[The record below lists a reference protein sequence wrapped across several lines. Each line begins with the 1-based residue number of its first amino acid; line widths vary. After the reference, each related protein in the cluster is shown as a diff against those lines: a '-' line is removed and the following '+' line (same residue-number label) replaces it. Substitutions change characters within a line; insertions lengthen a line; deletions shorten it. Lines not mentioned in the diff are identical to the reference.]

1 MPPATAAQTRRLTMV
16 ITELDVGGA
25 EKAFVRIAIGLKNR
39 GWQVSVISL
48 RNAGPLVTLLE
59 AENIEVT
66 ALEAGGLFDVRA
78 VFRLR
83 RELLRKPADVLL
95 TFLHQANL
103 VGRIAGRLAGV
114 RRIVC
119 GVRVADRRLVVT
131 LPERITKGLVDRY
144 VAVSQSV
151 GELHRKLCHIDA
163 TRIEAIPNGVDVDAI
178 DAAVPA
184 IRSEMGC
191 EPDDRVVLCVGRLS
205 AQKAPLDALEAFR
218 LMTEQF
224 PSLKLNARLLYI
236 GEGELRA
243 DLQRRVDEL
252 GLQGSV
258 QLPGWRPDVWRLM
271 KSANS
276 LLLAS
281 HWEGLP
287 NVVLEAQAA
296 GLPVVATAVDGTCG
310 LIQDQLTG
318 RLVPRGDTTAMATA
332 MGEILLN
339 NTAASELAR
348 NARRQV
354 AEHYRWDVCVKQ
366 FDRALSSLC
375 QPVD

>member
-1 MPPATAAQTRRLTMV
+1 
-16 ITELDVGGA
+16 
-25 EKAFVRIAIGLKNR
+25 
-39 GWQVSVISL
+39 
-48 RNAGPLVTLLE
+48 
-59 AENIEVT
+59 
-66 ALEAGGLFDVRA
+66 
-78 VFRLR
+78 
-83 RELLRKPADVLL
+83 
-95 TFLHQANL
+95 

-114 RRIVC
+114 RRVVC
-119 GVRVADRRLVVT
+119 GIRVADRRLVVT

-144 VAVSQSV
+144 LAVSQSV
-151 GELHRKLCHIDA
+151 GELHRRLCHIDA
-163 TRIEAIPNGVDVDAI
+163 TRIEAIPNGVDIDAI

-184 IRSEMGC
+184 SRREMGC

-224 PSLKLNARLLYI
+224 PALKANARLLYI

-271 KSANS
+271 KSANA

-296 GLPVVATAVDGTCG
+296 ELPVVATAVDGSRE
-310 LIQDQLTG
+310 LIQDQHTG
-318 RLVPRGDTTAMATA
+318 RLVPCGDTTAMATA
-332 MGEILLN
+332 LGETLLN
-339 NTAASELAR
+339 NAAASKLAR

-354 AEHYRWDVCVKQ
+354 AEHYRWDGCIEQ
-366 FDRALSSLC
+366 FDRALNALW